1 MDVKFVGIC
10 IVNDDVNDV
19 NMNQLLMEIVM
30 LSAVISDMT
39 SWENHRTKWVISPA
53 SHVWLNRMV

>member
-10 IVNDDVNDV
+10 IVNDNDDVNDV

-30 LSAVISDMT
+30 LSAVISYMA
-39 SWENHRTKWVISPA
+39 SWGKSSN
-53 SHVWLNRMV
+53 

>member
-53 SHVWLNRMV
+53 SHV